1 MLSKVLKNLKKEEK
15 KLGKETDLPEA
26 PALKAKKHSA
36 QGFHAKQS
44 SQAGAERQR
53 SMGNRM
59 WKSNSKPK

>member
-15 KLGKETDLPEA
+15 KSGKDSKLPDA
-26 PALKAKKHSA
+26 SLPKTKQHST
-36 QGFHAKQS
+36 QGFHAKAS

-59 WKSNSKPK
+59 WKTSNKAK

>member
-15 KLGKETDLPEA
+15 KSGKGTKLPDA
-26 PALKAKKHSA
+26 PALKPKKNSV

-59 WKSNSKPK
+59 WKTNTKPK

>member
-15 KLGKETDLPEA
+15 KSGKGTTLPSA
-26 PALKAKKHSA
+26 SLPKKKQSSL
-36 QGFHAKQS
+36 QGFHAKAS

>member
-15 KLGKETDLPEA
+15 KLGEKNLPDS
-26 PALKAKKHSA
+26 PMPKAKQHAA
-36 QGFHAKQS
+36 QGFHAKAS